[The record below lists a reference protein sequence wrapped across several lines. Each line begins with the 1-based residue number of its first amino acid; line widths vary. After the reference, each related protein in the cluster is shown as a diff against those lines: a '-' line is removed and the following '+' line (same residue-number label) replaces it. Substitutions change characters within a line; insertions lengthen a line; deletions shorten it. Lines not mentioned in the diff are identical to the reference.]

1 VRVYEE
7 PAPGRHERFSL
18 PDAVPALMLRMSDV
32 KTYYVRTERRA
43 PGGRG
48 RHVRHTPPDEQLW
61 AKPEVPLGA
70 LELKARLDSAE
81 LTYTQYRVA
90 LLALKGRAQ
99 RTAI

>member
-7 PAPGRHERFSL
+7 RASGRHERSTP
-18 PDAVPALMLRMSDV
+18 PDEGRAL
-32 KTYYVRTERRA
+32 
-43 PGGRG
+43 GGRDG

-61 AKPEVPLGA
+61 AKPEVPPAGA
-70 LELKARLDSAE
+70 LELKARLDSGE
-81 LTYTQYRVA
+81 LTDTQYQVA